1 MKELSSETT
10 SFKPRGLATHIGSLP
25 LVDPEEACQLV
36 LRYLPEIPA
45 WPQLPH
51 RSFLENMYAQ
61 FSQGFPGL
69 ILEEDHLWVDRE
81 VDLSPELGRLY
92 DDCLEG
98 RLEPYALSP
107 EYAAGLQAF
116 RAMST
121 SFLHSIAV
129 KGQVTG
135 PVSFGL
141 VIGDQNHRPI
151 IYDDSLAEAIARHL
165 RLKASWQEKA
175 LSVLSP
181 RTIIFLDEP
190 YLGSLGSAFVAV
202 PPQKAEGLVVEVLE
216 GIRGLK
222 GIHCCGNADWPFL
235 LQLPIDIL
243 SLDAYNFGESLALR
257 PAEVK
262 AFLERGGV
270 LAWGIIPNDEETLSR
285 ETAASLLSRLR
296 GLLLLLSNK
305 GVNYD
310 ILVEQSLITPS
321 CGLASLSP
329 ELAER
334 ALKLTAEVSKEL
346 RRLGTEWS

>member
-1 MKELSSETT
+1 MKDLRSTAT

-25 LVDPEEACQLV
+25 HVDPEEACQLV

-81 VDLSPELGRLY
+81 VDLSAELERLY
-92 DDCLEG
+92 KDYLEG

-107 EYAAGLQAF
+107 EYACGLQAF
-116 RAMST
+116 LQSHLD
-121 SFLHSIAV
+121 SPLAV

-141 VIGDQNHRPI
+141 VIGDQNRRPI
-151 IYDDSLAEAIARHL
+151 IYDDSLAEAISYHL
-165 RLKASWQEKA
+165 KLKASWQEKV
-175 LSVLSP
+175 LSTLSP

-235 LQLPIDIL
+235 LRLPIDVL
-243 SLDAYNFGESLALR
+243 SFDAYNFGESLALR

-270 LAWGIIPNDEETLSR
+270 LAWGIIPNDEESLSR
-285 ETAASLLSRLR
+285 ETVADLISHLQELLF
-296 GLLLLLSNK
+296 LLSNK

-329 ELAER
+329 KLAER

-346 RRLGTEWS
+346 RRMS

>member
-1 MKELSSETT
+1 MRDFKSTTT

-25 LVDPEEACQLV
+25 HVDPEEACQLV

-81 VDLSPELGRLY
+81 VDLSPELERLY

-107 EYAAGLQAF
+107 DYAAGLQAF
-116 RAMST
+116 LQSRLDSP
-121 SFLHSIAV
+121 LAV

-165 RLKASWQEKA
+165 KLKASWQEK
-175 LSVLSP
+175 VLSALFP

-216 GIRGLK
+216 GVRGLK

-235 LQLPIDIL
+235 LRLPIDIL

-285 ETAASLLSRLR
+285 ETVASLISRLQE
-296 GLLLLLSNK
+296 LLLLLSNK

-346 RRLGTEWS
+346 RRLGTKWS

>member
-1 MKELSSETT
+1 
-10 SFKPRGLATHIGSLP
+10 
-25 LVDPEEACQLV
+25 
-36 LRYLPEIPA
+36 
-45 WPQLPH
+45 
-51 RSFLENMYAQ
+51 MYAQ

-69 ILEEDHLWVDRE
+69 ILEEEHLWVDRE
-81 VDLSPELGRLY
+81 VDLSPELERLY
-92 DDCLEG
+92 DDFLES
-98 RLEPYALSP
+98 RLEPYALGPS
-107 EYAAGLQAF
+107 YAAGLQTF
-116 RAMST
+116 LRASLN
-121 SFLHSIAV
+121 SPVAV

-135 PVSFGL
+135 PISFGL
-141 VIGDQNHRPI
+141 VIGDRNRRPI

-165 RLKASWQEKA
+165 RLKASWQEKV
-175 LSVLSP
+175 LSVLFP

-202 PPQKAEGLVVEVLE
+202 PPQKAEELVVEVLE
-216 GIRGLK
+216 GIKGLK

-270 LAWGIIPNDEETLSR
+270 LAWGIVPNDEEAISR
-285 ETAASLLSRLR
+285 ETVASLVSRLKE
-296 GLLLLLSNK
+296 LLLLLSNK
-305 GVNYD
+305 GVDYD

-329 ELAER
+329 GLAEK
-334 ALKLTAEVSKEL
+334 ALELTAEVSKEL
-346 RRLGTEWS
+346 RRSE